1 MTCLKHGKPLNSKNN
16 IPQKRKMKNQDL
28 VIVNVQDI
36 SESAPLEQKV
46 TNETYV
52 FAVTEPTEDANTLYT
67 SQTLDASK
75 SKERST
81 NFAHI

>member
-1 MTCLKHGKPLNSKNN
+1 
-16 IPQKRKMKNQDL
+16 MKSQDL
-28 VIVNVQDI
+28 VIVNDQDI

-67 SQTLDASK
+67 SQALDVSE

>member
-1 MTCLKHGKPLNSKNN
+1 
-16 IPQKRKMKNQDL
+16 MKSQDL
-28 VIVNVQDI
+28 VIVNYQDI
-36 SESAPLEQKV
+36 SEIAPLEQKV

-67 SQTLDASK
+67 SQALDVSK

>member
-1 MTCLKHGKPLNSKNN
+1 
-16 IPQKRKMKNQDL
+16 MK
-28 VIVNVQDI
+28 
-36 SESAPLEQKV
+36 SAPLEQKV

-67 SQTLDASK
+67 SQALDVSK